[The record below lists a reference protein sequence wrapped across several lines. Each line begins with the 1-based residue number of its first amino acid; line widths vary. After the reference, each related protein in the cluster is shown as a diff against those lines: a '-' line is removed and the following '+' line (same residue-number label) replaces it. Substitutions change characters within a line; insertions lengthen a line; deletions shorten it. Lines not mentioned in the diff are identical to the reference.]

1 MKVCPKCQASFAE
14 GFVYCP
20 RDAELLVRFD
30 LRAQLRQPSVSA
42 DALTGGR
49 ECNFLL
55 VNDSFSQRLQ
65 QALQSAWRDLRH
77 DPRGFC
83 AALWLGEGSP
93 QRRKYLL
100 QGGVAI
106 AVITYSFIVTMLALL
121 GLRVSTASAQLTERR
136 SIIDPETETVRL
148 ILPTVAKSD
157 FSKGRDGHLGGSLQQ
172 PLRAHGGGSGG
183 EQNAASASGGHSPRA
198 ALTPQERKPDPEP
211 PKIEHP
217 TLIQVPTIVAD
228 PLVVKFVSGPTGV
241 PTAPPAPPSKGPGT
255 QGGLG
260 NGDGTGVGTGKGPGY
275 GPGNNGNTGG
285 GHFAIGGQ
293 LSTGTGERS
302 GGPQMATARL
312 RPTILYR
319 EKAKYSEEARENQV
333 QGSVVLLATFTAS
346 GQITDIRVLRG
357 QPYGLTEEA
366 IQVAKRIRF
375 QPAVEHGVP
384 VTVRAQLEYNF
395 SLY

>member
-20 RDAELLVRFD
+20 RDAELLIRFD
-30 LRAQLRQPSVSA
+30 LRAQLRQPNASA
-42 DALTGGR
+42 DAAVSAR
-49 ECNFLL
+49 EYNFLL
-55 VNDSFSQRLQ
+55 ITDSFPQRLQ
-65 QALQSAWRDLRH
+65 QALQSAWRDFCR

-83 AALWLGEGSP
+83 AALWLGEGRP

-100 QGGVAI
+100 QGGVAV
-106 AVITYSFIVTMLALL
+106 AVIAYSFIVTVLALL
-121 GLRVSTASAQLTERR
+121 GLRVSTANAQLTERR

-157 FSKGRDGHLGGSLQQ
+157 FNKGRDGHLGGSLSQ
-172 PLRAHGGGSGG
+172 PLRAHGGGGGG
-183 EQNAASASGGHSPRA
+183 EPNAASASGGNTPRA
-198 ALTPQERKPDPEP
+198 ALKQQERLPDPEP
-211 PKIEHP
+211 PKIAHP

-241 PTAPPAPPSKGPGT
+241 STAPPAPPSKGPGT

-260 NGDGTGVGTGKGPGY
+260 NGDGTGVGMGKGPGY
-275 GPGNNGNTGG
+275 GPGNDGNTGG
-285 GHFAIGGQ
+285 GVNRIGGS
-293 LSTGTGERS
+293 LPTGPGNQS
-302 GGPQMATARL
+302 GVPQMATARL

-319 EKAKYSEEARENQV
+319 EKAKYSEEARENRV

-375 QPAVEHGVP
+375 QPAIENGVP

>member
-1 MKVCPKCQASFAE
+1 MKVCPNCQASFAE

-42 DALTGGR
+42 DALAGAR
-49 ECNFLL
+49 EYNFLL
-55 VNDSFSQRLQ
+55 ITDSFPQRLQ

-77 DPRGFC
+77 DPRAFC
-83 AALWLGEGSP
+83 AALWLGEGNP

-100 QGGVAI
+100 QGGVAV
-106 AVITYSFIVTMLALL
+106 AVIAYSCIVTGLALL
-121 GLRVSTASAQLTERR
+121 GLRVSTANAQLTERR

-157 FSKGRDGHLGGSLQQ
+157 FSQGRDGHLGGSLPQ
-172 PLRAHGGGSGG
+172 PLRAQGGGGGG
-183 EQNAASASGGHSPRA
+183 EQNAASASGGNSPRA
-198 ALTPQERKPDPEP
+198 VLKQQERLPDPEP
-211 PKIEHP
+211 PKIAHP

-255 QGGLG
+255 LSGLG
-260 NGDGTGVGTGKGPGY
+260 NSDGTGAGTGKGPGV
-275 GPGNNGNTGG
+275 GVGSDGNTGG
-285 GHFAIGGQ
+285 DSNRIGG
-293 LSTGTGERS
+293 SPTTGLGNQS
-302 GGPQMATARL
+302 GAPQMANARL

-319 EKAKYSEEARENQV
+319 EKARYSEEAREKHV
-333 QGSVVLLATFTAS
+333 QGPVVLLATFTAS

-366 IQVAKRIRF
+366 IHVAKRIRF
-375 QPAVEHGVP
+375 QPAVENGVP

-395 SLY
+395 ALY